1 MKKMLFFTLITLS
14 AITSNAS
21 SFHEEVIGKQT
32 PNLRFTLPTQAPET
46 REAQE
51 LFKVLEGLHIVHIKQ
66 RNNTPGA
73 NRKRQLKN
81 NSSSTKTAFS
91 ESKR

>member
-1 MKKMLFFTLITLS
+1 MLFFTLITLS

-21 SFHEEVIGKQT
+21 SFYEELRGEQG
-32 PNLRFTLPTQAPET
+32 PNLRFTLPTQVPK
-46 REAQE
+46 RGEAQK
-51 LFKVLEGLHIVHIKQ
+51 LFKVLEKLHIVHVEQ

-73 NRKRQLKN
+73 DGKCQLKN
-81 NSSSTKTAFS
+81 NSRSTKTVSS